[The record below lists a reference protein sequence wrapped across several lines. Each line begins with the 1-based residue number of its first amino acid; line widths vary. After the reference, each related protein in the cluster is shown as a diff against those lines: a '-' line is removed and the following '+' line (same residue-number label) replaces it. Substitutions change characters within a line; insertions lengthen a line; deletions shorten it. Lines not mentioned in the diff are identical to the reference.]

1 MEKRKVISL
10 KTKINTIHSNLLN
23 ILGRGRPQGSV
34 KKPKQPKVVKE
45 KVKVA
50 AKKAKEPKPKAEA
63 KNGAKSKT
71 D

>member
-1 MEKRKVISL
+1 M
-10 KTKINTIHSNLLN
+10 
-23 ILGRGRPQGSV
+23 